1 MCASQAA
8 PIIGGLQI
16 SCTRPH
22 AHTHTRNNPHI
33 GGMFPPSPDSATCLA
48 DLVPYKAVSEDYV
61 TRINCS
67 QGEGNRQARRSQLEA
82 NNVMRPSPF
91 LLVSLS
97 LPLSPARAEVGIVW
111 PCHVLSV
118 TWLCFLL
125 GNFDNLIENKKVTGG
140 SP

>member
-1 MCASQAA
+1 MCT
-8 PIIGGLQI
+8 P
-16 SCTRPH
+16 PH
-22 AHTHTRNNPHI
+22 TLRTTLTLVPCSPV
-33 GGMFPPSPDSATCLA
+33 PPPPDSATCLA
-48 DLVPYKAVSEDYV
+48 DLVSYKAVSDDYV

-82 NNVMRPSPF
+82 NNVMTAPLPLPLPVS
-91 LLVSLS
+91 LSLS
-97 LPLSPARAEVGIVW
+97 LPLSTARAEVGIVC
-111 PCHVLSV
+111 PRYVLSV

>member
-1 MCASQAA
+1 MPCS
-8 PIIGGLQI
+8 PV
-16 SCTRPH
+16 
-22 AHTHTRNNPHI
+22 
-33 GGMFPPSPDSATCLA
+33 PPPPDSATCLA
-48 DLVPYKAVSEDYV
+48 DLVSYKAVSEDYV

-82 NNVMRPSPF
+82 NNVMTAPLPP
-91 LLVSLS
+91 LSLS
-97 LPLSPARAEVGIVW
+97 LPLSTARAEVGIVC
-111 PCHVLSV
+111 PRHVLSV